1 MPADD
6 ATKVVGRR
14 VGAFIIDFLLT
25 GAFYWGLFF
34 LLAERMAFEPPSAV
48 KAWLSL
54 GDTTYAITG
63 GKAAL
68 FFLIFF
74 VVGLAYWVVL
84 PGLTGYT
91 LGKAVTGV
99 RVVKA
104 DGTVPAGIGR
114 NFLRQ
119 LVWIADDFPYFIP
132 GLTGFIVARATEGH
146 RRIGDLAASTYVVRT
161 KAAGQPLT
169 LGPPSGRPGATP
181 RPAAG
186 AQGAWPSAPDPS
198 GPPSEATPATP
209 AIPAAPARPTA
220 PIAPAGWYPDPQGQA
235 RLRYWD
241 GRAWTGQ
248 TSA

>member
-6 ATKVVGRR
+6 ATNVVGRR

-25 GAFYWGLFF
+25 GALYWGLFF
-34 LLAERMAFEPPSAV
+34 LLAERMAFKP
-48 KAWLSL
+48 LSSVIASLTL

-63 GKAAL
+63 GRAAL

-84 PGLTGYT
+84 PGLTGFT
-91 LGKAVTGV
+91 LGKAITGV

-104 DGTVPAGIGR
+104 DGTLPAGIGR

-119 LVWIADDFPYFIP
+119 LVWIADDFPYLIP
-132 GLTGFIVARATEGH
+132 GLTGFIVALATEGH
-146 RRIGDLAASTYVVRT
+146 RRVGDLAASTYVVKRE
-161 KAAGQPLT
+161 AAGRPLT
-169 LGPPSGRPGATP
+169 LGSASGGQSA
-181 RPAAG
+181 AAG
-186 AQGAWPSAPDPS
+186 AAAGE
-198 GPPSEATPATP
+198 PP
-209 AIPAAPARPTA
+209 
-220 PIAPAGWYPDPQGQA
+220 GWYPDPQGEA

-248 TSA
+248 TSR